1 MKIRRFFAPDMR
13 QAIRMVREE
22 QGPDAVILSSRR
34 VDGGMEIVSAIDYDP
49 ALVSDLEED
58 AALPPDVAGADGV
71 RASRELEAE
80 VLEPLLGR
88 FSEESLPARKSPEPA
103 REREIVW
110 SQDPTLTAMRREIE
124 TLRSMLQDQLGSLA
138 WNDIRQ
144 RQPERAQVIGDLLRL
159 GLDEELA
166 RELALAVEHTADPER
181 MWREALGALADR
193 IPVAGEERL
202 VGKGVVALVGPTGVG
217 KTTTIAKLAAR
228 HVRRMGRQS
237 VALITTDSHRVGAY
251 RQLQTFGQIL
261 GIPVYLAQTARD
273 LGGIL
278 AGLGDK
284 DRVFVDTAGMSQR
297 DLQLAG
303 NMAGLNGIP
312 NLRTLLVVATNAQQ
326 AVLEETLR
334 AFGQLPL
341 EGIVLTKLDEAV
353 SLGPILTAL
362 SRGDL
367 PLMFVS
373 EGQRVPED
381 LNSANVER
389 LINLAVAL
397 SMRHGEVDD
406 RERASPQGLREF
418 AGWSHH
424 AHASA

>member
-49 ALVSDLEED
+49 GLVSDLED
-58 AALPPDVAGADGV
+58 DGV
-71 RASRELEAE
+71 AHADAVVTDKGRGVWERETE

-88 FSEESLPARKSPEPA
+88 FGEESIAPRKPPAPS

-166 RELALAVEHTADPER
+166 QELATAPKHTVDPTG
-181 MWREALGALADR
+181 MWREALGALAGR
-193 IPVAGEERL
+193 IPVAGDECLAGR
-202 VGKGVVALVGPTGVG
+202 GVIALVGPTGVG

-228 HVRRMGRQS
+228 HVKRAGRQS
-237 VALITTDSHRVGAY
+237 VALVTTDSLRVGAY
-251 RQLQTFGQIL
+251 RQLQTLGQIL
-261 GIPVYLAQTARD
+261 SIPVYLAQTGRD
-273 LGGIL
+273 LGHIL
-278 AGLGDK
+278 ASLADK
-284 DRVFVDTAGMSQR
+284 DWVFVDTAGMSQR
-297 DLQLAG
+297 DLQLAR
-303 NMAGLNGIP
+303 NMAGLTGVP
-312 NLRTLLVVATNAQQ
+312 NLRTLLVVAANAQQ
-326 AVLEETLR
+326 AVLEETLS

-341 EGIVLTKLDEAV
+341 DGIVLTKLDEAV

-381 LNSANVER
+381 LDSANVDR
-389 LINLAVAL
+389 LISLAVAM
-397 SMRHGEVDD
+397 SMQHGEMD
-406 RERASPQGLREF
+406 ASQPVSLQGRREF
-418 AGWSHH
+418 SGWSHH